1 MADALDPVVLPPTT
15 PQRRVHYG
23 RRGAIILGALVV
35 VFAGVILGFIALLDT
50 DREGPWSPGFK
61 TTVDDPVDRG
71 VQVADYVQKRY
82 LAAPGTP
89 LAIIKTG
96 EDVIPDLPFH
106 DQVVALS
113 DDTQTTYSFEQRSLL
128 FYKLCPTRESCEL
141 PAAAD
146 RQALG
151 PLYARQAIELALFG
165 FRYVPEAAGVVVELP
180 TGYVPAEQGK
190 APDRFVHYFPRKNW
204 EHELDIPFAKTLPG
218 NPPLLGTMSAA
229 ETNRVSDLATDTFYK
244 MDVGTT
250 EDQSFIVYR
259 MTPPAP
265 S

>member
-1 MADALDPVVLPPTT
+1 MANAVEPVILPPRT
-15 PQRRVHYG
+15 PRRRVNYG
-23 RRGAIILGALVV
+23 RRGAVALVLLGLV
-35 VFAGVILGFIALLDT
+35 LAGAIGLAVWLLQK

-71 VQVADYVQKRY
+71 AQVADYVQGRY
-82 LAAPGTP
+82 FAAPGTP
-89 LAIIKTG
+89 LSIIKTG

-106 DQVVALS
+106 EQVVALS
-113 DDTQTTYSFEQRSLL
+113 DDTQTTYSFENRSLL

-151 PLYARQAIELALFG
+151 PLYARQAVELALFG

-180 TGYVPAEQGK
+180 TGYVPAAAGK
-190 APDRFVHYFPRKNW
+190 APDRFVHYFPEKNW
-204 EHELDIPFAKTLPG
+204 EDELDRPFAKTLPG
-218 NPPLLGTMSAA
+218 DPPLLGTMSAA
-229 ETNRVSDLATDTFYK
+229 ETARISDLAADTFFR

-265 S
+265 G

>member
-1 MADALDPVVLPPTT
+1 MADALEPAVLHPGT
-15 PQRRVHYG
+15 PRRSANYR
-23 RRGAIILGALVV
+23 RRGAVIIGALALVLAAAAV
-35 VFAGVILGFIALLDT
+35 LTITLLGK
-50 DREGPWSPGFK
+50 DREGPWSPGFR

-71 VQVADYVQKRY
+71 VQVADYVQGRY

-89 LAIIKTG
+89 LSIIKTG

-128 FYKLCPTRESCEL
+128 FYKLCPTRESCTL
-141 PAAAD
+141 PQAAD

-151 PLYARQAIELALFG
+151 PLYARQAVELALFG

-180 TGYVPAEQGK
+180 TGYVPAEAGK

-204 EHELDIPFAKTLPG
+204 EDELDRPFAKTLPG
-218 NPPLLGTMSAA
+218 TPPLLGTLSAT
-229 ETNRVSDLATDTFYK
+229 ETARISQLAADTFFR

-265 S
+265 G